1 MGKLQQKEGNHCAE
15 LLPPQ
20 SQPALYRIRILHE
33 PVHFIYA
40 GHSRE
45 FYDFFSTH
53 MPSWKERKR
62 ILDYEVVL
70 GDRENYTQVG
80 SQLATIGAN
89 TSVMRLSNETW

>member
-1 MGKLQQKEGNHCAE
+1 
-15 LLPPQ
+15 
-20 SQPALYRIRILHE
+20 
-33 PVHFIYA
+33 
-40 GHSRE
+40 
-45 FYDFFSTH
+45 